1 MARWTTS
8 SRNYPL
14 TRFSGWLIKEAK
26 LNPSTSNCYVSMVR
40 QALSA
45 IGGNYADGNR
55 LGEYLA
61 VLPPSRYQNTV
72 TAWRRFTAFLRT
84 QGKYAYELTPVTRD
98 QASSLEEGGEEGLD
112 ASVRALREVY
122 VWSMTDGR
130 RIGANR
136 LMRAR
141 FVERRGPSWVI
152 QFLEAGEPPTV
163 CDAKLTPALN
173 LLFNRAGRPAD
184 PRDCLVWPQTP
195 GSDTTCS
202 VPEIRRLLGRL
213 LVTVGGALPASF
225 YEQAPKPERV
235 VIPPLPGMDGKW

>member
-1 MARWTTS
+1 MARVTPA
-8 SRNYPL
+8 SRNFPL
-14 TRFSGWLIKEAK
+14 RRFEEWLIHDRK
-26 LNPSTSNCYVSMVR
+26 LNKGTAPAYVSYVR
-40 QALSA
+40 QALVA
-45 IGGNYADGNR
+45 IEGNYANGDR

-61 VLPPSRYQNTV
+61 ALPPGRYRNTV
-72 TAWRRFTAFLRT
+72 TAWRHFTTFLAA

-98 QASSLEEGGEEGLD
+98 QAVTDEDGVEGLD

-152 QFLEAGEPPTV
+152 QFFEDGEPPTV
-163 CDAKLTPALN
+163 CPPKLTPMLN
-173 LLFNRAGRPAD
+173 LLFDRAGRPAD
-184 PRDCLVWPQTP
+184 PRDCLVWPEEP
-195 GSDTTCS
+195 GGDTTCT
-202 VPEIRRLLGRL
+202 VPQIRRLLGRL
-213 LVTVGGALPASF
+213 LVTVGGAHPGSLTQG
-225 YEQAPKPERV
+225 QAPKQERI